1 MIIPVI
7 SDSFVPCNDAI
18 AFQYFVRFSTADKSC
33 GGTSPN
39 FSELSNHSCVT
50 ESKAFWQ
57 SSYAVY
63 MFLFRVSASFRMFLL
78 ISNCSVFPHIH
89 IFTLSAQLL
98 WCYLSAMMF
107 KKIIQAACEEFI
119 RWGLNK
125 QLVNSFLQR
134 DYFHFPVTKSFSRVL
149 NCLVN
154 LSIRKMC
161 SGINS
166 RICSM

>member
-1 MIIPVI
+1 MVVLVLISVNLVTTHVWLNQRLFGSLAMWCICFFSGFLLLLGCFCWLVI
-7 SDSFVPCNDAI
+7 VLYFPIYIFSPCPLSCYDAI
-18 AFQYFVRFSTADKSC
+18 C
-33 GGTSPN
+33 
-39 FSELSNHSCVT
+39 
-50 ESKAFWQ
+50 
-57 SSYAVY
+57 
-63 MFLFRVSASFRMFLL
+63 
-78 ISNCSVFPHIH
+78 
-89 IFTLSAQLL
+89 
-98 WCYLSAMMF
+98 SAMMF

-166 RICSM
+166 RIVQCKMSTF